1 MARPVASA
9 ASKQN
14 QTRDEDPTA
23 AGGGGGESQSSHVG
37 KGGGA
42 AKRKDMGRHLLY
54 GDVAIKPR
62 HLLDF
67 VTLTRSRHA
76 FGAGSADRHRDTP
89 PLLPPTFEEILR
101 KRLVAMKHVGVP
113 LSPLYDDL
121 MKGTRRTRRRERRC
135 GLRASAGCRPCR
147 ALAGVV
153 GCACHRQD
161 ICTHED
167 RPQHDGLHD
176 AHKEGRDLRRD
187 ITRMQQ

>member
-42 AKRKDMGRHLLY
+42 AKRKDMGHLLY

-67 VTLTRSRHA
+67 VKLTALSTRCPPLA
-76 FGAGSADRHRDTP
+76 MLSAPAPPTDTP

-101 KRLVAMKHVGVP
+101 KRLGAMKHVGVP

-121 MKGTRRTRRRERRC
+121 MKGTRRRERRC
-135 GLRASAGCRPCR
+135 GLRASAAGCRP
-147 ALAGVV
+147 LWSS
-153 GCACHRQD
+153 
-161 ICTHED
+161 T
-167 RPQHDGLHD
+167 RPS
-176 AHKEGRDLRRD
+176 A
-187 ITRMQQ
+187 